1 MEVAK
6 PARRRPHPQGCNEE
20 EDGRDAV
27 FWSAASARNGAAR
40 GKNCGKRSAGRCG
53 YEATGRLT
61 SIMRGS
67 VGPAALR
74 METLATERLR
84 RLGGVE
90 GIQGLRMP
98 SSEFGQ
104 LGKMGAFGSAEA
116 GRVGQTKR
124 RGRGWGREPGN
135 PCGN

>member
-1 MEVAK
+1 MEVAE

-67 VGPAALR
+67 IGSAANEWRLWQPRLCDARQLAARAALQSIATVWT
-74 METLATERLR
+74 TL
-84 RLGGVE
+84 
-90 GIQGLRMP
+90 
-98 SSEFGQ
+98 
-104 LGKMGAFGSAEA
+104 
-116 GRVGQTKR
+116 
-124 RGRGWGREPGN
+124 
-135 PCGN
+135 